1 MELSGKQRKPSVY
14 GGWLS
19 FAGPTTQC
27 ELVVLGTHGRRGV
40 DRLLMGSDAEQ
51 LARIAPVPVM
61 LVRQSQSVIVT
72 ATPGQGGTPA

>member
-1 MELSGKQRKPSVY
+1 MSNETIPLNR
-14 GGWLS
+14 
-19 FAGPTTQC
+19 
-27 ELVVLGTHGRRGV
+27 
-40 DRLLMGSDAEQ
+40 SDAEQ